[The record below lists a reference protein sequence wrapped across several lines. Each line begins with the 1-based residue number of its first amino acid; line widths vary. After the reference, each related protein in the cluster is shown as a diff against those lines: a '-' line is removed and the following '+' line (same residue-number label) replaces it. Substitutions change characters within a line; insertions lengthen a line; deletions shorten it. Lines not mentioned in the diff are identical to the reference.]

1 MAKRRSPKSK
11 KQSQTPTEPR
21 PLLIE
26 RLADASLIASL
37 FMILAFA
44 EIRFEGFET
53 EKAAI
58 LPIFGGII
66 LASHIARFARNHH
79 IPWGDLFLNPVI
91 VGVIG
96 VTLVSLV
103 SSIFSLSPAR
113 SWIGEAERLS
123 GLLTFLVYILIFR
136 QAVFAYRRLTPLL
149 MPILITVGIPMSLS
163 VYVSRF
169 SEGIDRPGSTT
180 GNPNY
185 LSGWIAMVLI
195 ILGVQLF
202 IQFRRWERPYS
213 FRQWAT
219 LALVLGSM
227 LVMLGAVFVVR
238 SRAALL
244 SLGLGS
250 IVTIA
255 LVLVIA
261 QQRRLLMGFFALT
274 LIGGTIYGIISL
286 ALPQQT
292 KNQIPILR
300 VFHFGDSRR
309 NELWTGA
316 LSVISQQADPM
327 FTITGEPDPNAG
339 IRPLIGYGL
348 SVIPQTQGRFG
359 ATTHQNQFV
368 GSYHNLIYDTIVMIG
383 SIGVTMWAVVYLGAM
398 YAVQKVLGVIRES
411 DLWFWLG
418 FLAISSILG
427 ILIIPSL
434 FPNAT
439 TTMVLPIGASLGIVF
454 GNFLWIIGQFLR
466 LPKEK
471 PTELFN
477 KLTDT
482 NILLAGLLGVMIAR
496 WVDLQFG
503 FVQSASEPLWWTLLG
518 IMVGWILH
526 HEKSDEPDT
535 EAHPIAKPIHW
546 QLTTLTTGVLIFY
559 GFGNSIL
566 SAGYNHTVGLDRIIL
581 LVVAL
586 VIVGYL
592 GAMVAVRGREN
603 SLSSLIGGLTIV
615 LWIIMAV
622 FKQTIASTSG
632 TLFDNAI
639 NPISAESLPKPF
651 FLLSLVGVMMVIFV
665 LLSWT
670 FGENRRFQ
678 INQLWSIAL
687 ASILFLAGLLYYMSD
702 YTSSTLHFAGTEFLR
717 QNEVQP
723 LEVADNVLEA
733 GIQLDPT
740 NARMRIHWVATMTQ
754 LHILAGRPDFVE
766 DINQNVQSLFVY
778 EPYFNNTIEW
788 QQFADFYE
796 TNIGLPLASA
806 LSSTD

>member
-1 MAKRRSPKSK
+1 MAKRRSAKSK
-11 KQSQTPTEPR
+11 KQNQPPAEPR

-53 EKAAI
+53 EKAAL

-66 LASHIARFARNHH
+66 LASHIARFARNRS
-79 IPWGDLFLNPVI
+79 IPWGHLLLNPVI

-96 VTLVSLV
+96 VTLVSIV
-103 SSIFSLSPAR
+103 STIFSLSPAR

-123 GLLTFLVYILIFR
+123 GLLTFLVYILIFS
-136 QAVFAYRRLTPLL
+136 QAVVAYRRLTPLL
-149 MPILITVGIPMSLS
+149 IPILITAGIPMSLS
-163 VYVSRF
+163 IYVSRF
-169 SEGIDRPGSTT
+169 SQGIDRPGSTT

-185 LSGWIAMVLI
+185 LSGWIAMALI
-195 ILGVQLF
+195 ILGIQLF
-202 IQFRRWERPYS
+202 IQFRRWERPYT
-213 FRQWAT
+213 FRQWAYV
-219 LALVLGSM
+219 ALVIGSM
-227 LVMLGAVFVVR
+227 LIMFGAVLVVR

-244 SLGLGS
+244 SLGIGS

-255 LVLVIA
+255 LILVLA

-274 LIGGTIYGIISL
+274 LLGGTVYGIISL
-286 ALPQQT
+286 TLPQQT
-292 KNQIPILR
+292 KNENPILR
-300 VFHFGDSRR
+300 VFSFGDSRR

-327 FTITGEPDPNAG
+327 LTVTGEPDPNAG
-339 IRPLIGYGL
+339 LRPLIGYGL
-348 SVIPQTQGRFG
+348 SVIPQTQSRFG

-368 GSYHNLIYDTIVMIG
+368 GSFHNLIYDNIVMIG
-383 SIGVTMWAVVYLGAM
+383 SIGVTMWAVIYLGAM
-398 YAVQKVLGVIRES
+398 YAVQKVLGVVRES

-418 FLAISSILG
+418 FLAISAILG
-427 ILIIPSL
+427 ILIFPSL

-466 LPKEK
+466 LPKDQPK
-471 PTELFN
+471 ALSSN
-477 KLTDT
+477 LTDT

-526 HEKSDEPDT
+526 QDNGDEPDT
-535 EAHPIAKPIHW
+535 ESHPIAKPSHW
-546 QLTTLTTGVLIFY
+546 QLATLTTGVLIFY
-559 GFGNSIL
+559 GFGNTIL
-566 SAGYNHTVGLDRIIL
+566 GEIYNHTVGLDR
-581 LVVAL
+581 LVFLVITL

-592 GAMVAVRGREN
+592 GAMLAVRGRETR
-603 SLSSLIGGLTIV
+603 LSPLIVGLTVV

-639 NPISAESLPKPF
+639 NPVSPASLPTPF
-651 FLLSLVGVMMVIFV
+651 FLLSLVGVMMVVFV

-678 INQLWSIAL
+678 IPQRWSIAL
-687 ASILFLAGLLYYMSD
+687 ASILFLAGLLYYISD
-702 YTSSTLHFAGTEFLR
+702 YTSSTLHGAGIAFLN
-717 QNEVQP
+717 QNEAQS
-723 LEVADNVLEA
+723 LEVADNALEA

-754 LHILAGRPDFVE
+754 LHALTGRPDFE
-766 DINQNVQSLFVY
+766 ADISQNVSNLFVY

-796 TNIGLPLASA
+796 TTIGIPLS
-806 LSSTD
+806 LSMGAVE